1 MVKNKVWWGS
11 FGMKLLNILPYF
23 MIFLFPFV
31 ADAQTSS
38 NGLTSFTGQMNTSVS
53 LVFGY
58 VKTGLTI
65 GLLIWAIWLMY
76 QAFFGHDKHGAWW
89 QIVALIAFVI
99 LLNIFPSIY
108 NAITG
113 ASVNVTT
120 P

>member
-1 MVKNKVWWGS
+1 MIKKKVRLGCLGRNIIS
-11 FGMKLLNILPYF
+11 ILPF
-23 MIFLFPFV
+23 VGFLLLPSI
-31 ADAQTSS
+31 ANAATTD
-38 NGLTSFTGQMNTSVS
+38 GLTSFTGQMNTSVS
-53 LVFGY
+53 LVYGY
-58 VKTGLTI
+58 VRVGLTI

-89 QIVALIAFVI
+89 GIVALIAFVI
-99 LLNIFPSIY
+99 ILNIFPSIY

>member
-1 MVKNKVWWGS
+1 MDKKWIWWTR
-11 FGMKLLNILPYF
+11 FRRNTLCILPYF
-23 MIFLFPFV
+23 AAILLP
-31 ADAQTSS
+31 AIANAQTS

-58 VKTGLTI
+58 VKIALTI
-65 GLLIWAIWLMY
+65 GLMVWAIWLMY

-113 ASVNVTT
+113 ASVNVTS

>member
-1 MVKNKVWWGS
+1 MVNNKVWWKRL
-11 FGMKLLNILPYF
+11 GMNLLNILPCF
-23 MIFLFPFV
+23 AVLVLPSI

>member
-1 MVKNKVWWGS
+1 MTKSKSGWRRV
-11 FGMKLLNILPYF
+11 GMNALSIAPF
-23 MIFLFPFV
+23 MAFLLFPSIV
-31 ADAQTSS
+31 SAQTSS